1 MPPAR
6 YLVRIVPFPL
16 LPDYTA
22 VESLPSNQSV
32 DELVEH
38 LLRDQDFLLSKE
50 IKHKVEELNQLL
62 VKAQSQKLKVDLE
75 VSRFDIPSGGTVAYL
90 DVKLFKQI

>member
-1 MPPAR
+1 ME
-6 YLVRIVPFPL
+6 
-16 LPDYTA
+16 T
-22 VESLPSNQSV
+22 LPSNKSI
-32 DELVEH
+32 DELVEQ
-38 LLRDQDFLLSKE
+38 LLRDQDFLLAKE

-62 VKAQSQKLKVDLE
+62 VKAQSQKLRVDLA